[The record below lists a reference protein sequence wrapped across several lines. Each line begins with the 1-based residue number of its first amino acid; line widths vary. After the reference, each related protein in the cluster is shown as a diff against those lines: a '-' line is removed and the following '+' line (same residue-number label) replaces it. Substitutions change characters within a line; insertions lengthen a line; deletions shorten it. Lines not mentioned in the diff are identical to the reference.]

1 MLNCS
6 RRAGIC
12 DWSVLPV
19 LAPSSHDHILPVS
32 VPDSQVCVCVEVSPC
47 VLNSRETILG
57 VVDW

>member
-6 RRAGIC
+6 CRAGIC

-19 LAPSSHDHILPVS
+19 LAPSSHDHILPLSLCLTVR
-32 VPDSQVCVCVEVSPC
+32 CVCEGVSLC
-47 VLNSRETILG
+47 VLNSRETTIG